1 MSITSPPVVQTA
13 APPSSPGLRRNHLS
27 FIEVLAQSIGTIAPS
42 GTPGLVIPVVFA
54 TAGNGTWLAYLFATI
69 ALVVVGLQINVFS
82 SRIASPGSLY
92 VYVAHGLGPLSGV
105 IAGWA
110 LLIGYLFTAAAVIDG
125 TVSVFT
131 AFLGAI
137 GLTAAASAII
147 IALSVVSLLL
157 AWALAYRDIKLSTRV
172 TLAIEFTTLVL
183 ILLVV
188 VGFFIHQGTV
198 VDTAQSGLVGVKPD
212 QLRLGLVLAFFSFV
226 GFESATVLGTES
238 REPRRFIPRAVIA
251 SVLGVGLIFIISAY
265 GLTAAFH
272 GAAVTLDKSDAPLT
286 VLAASFGAGW
296 IGIFI
301 LAGVSLSFFA
311 CILGSINAGA
321 RVLFSLSQHGL
332 FHAAARR
339 THSTHASPHTAVSIL
354 SLVALVLVLALS
366 FAGYALLDAYGILG
380 SLATYGFL
388 VSYGLVTI
396 GAPVFLKRRGELHAG
411 HIIST
416 VVALVLL
423 LVALAG
429 TVYPIP
435 GWPYNI
441 LPYLFLAL
449 LAIGVVYFLGL
460 RVLAPQRLEQIEADL
475 LGGGVTHSG
484 NANV

>member
-1 MSITSPPVVQTA
+1 MGTSSQPAARATPLA
-13 APPSSPGLRRNHLS
+13 APQGLRRNHLN
-27 FIEVLAQSIGTIAPS
+27 FLEVLAQSIGTIAPS

-54 TAGNGTWLAYLFATI
+54 TASNGTWLAYVFATI
-69 ALVVVGLQINVFS
+69 ALVVVGLQINLFS

-92 VYVAHGLGPLSGV
+92 VYVAHGLGPLAGV
-105 IAGWA
+105 IGGWA

-137 GLTAAASAII
+137 GFEAATATIV
-147 IALSVVSLLL
+147 IALSAVALAL

-172 TLAIEFTTLVL
+172 TLAIEFTTIIL

-188 VGFFIHQGTV
+188 VGFFVHRGTV
-198 VDTAQSGLVGVKPD
+198 ADAAQADLVGVNPD

-251 SVLGVGLIFIISAY
+251 SVLGVGLVFIVSAY

-272 GAAVTLDKSDAPLT
+272 GAAVTLDKSDAPLS

-332 FHAAARR
+332 FHAAARQ
-339 THSTHASPHTAVSIL
+339 THSVHASPHTAVSIL

-366 FAGYALLDAYGILG
+366 FAGYGLLDAYGILG

-396 GAPVFLKRRGELHAG
+396 GAPFFLQRRGELHAG
-411 HIIST
+411 HVLST
-416 VVALVLL
+416 VVALALL

-429 TVYPIP
+429 TVYPVP
-435 GWPYNI
+435 AWPFNI

-449 LAIGVVYFLGL
+449 LAIGVIYFLGL
-460 RVLAPQRLEQIEADL
+460 KIFTPHRLEQIEADL
-475 LGGGVTHSG
+475 LGDAALHRGAADV
-484 NANV
+484 